1 MAKLNPQDMPS
12 ETTMVAIYQELHKT
26 YLAIDDF
33 RSKLLALLPLVTGA
47 AAIALLNNITSK
59 TEKYLEPI
67 GYFMFVF
74 TLGLFAYEIFGIR
87 KCHALIKSGKR
98 MEIYWLHIEDG
109 EFCRRPHSL
118 LRFIDEPFAA
128 GIIYPA
134 VGASWLYLALM
145 FSHPG
150 TSRPVSAIV
159 FFIGFVGML
168 IYDIWLRRD
177 GSEFDK
183 KIQNEIKTKSPEGY

>member
-1 MAKLNPQDMPS
+1 MAKLEHKDTPS
-12 ETTMVAIYQELHKT
+12 ETTMVALYQELCKS

-33 RSKLLALLPLVTGA
+33 RAKLLALLPLATGA
-47 AAIALLNNITSK
+47 AVIALLNNLTST
-59 TEKYLEPI
+59 TERYLEPI

-74 TLGLFAYEIFGIR
+74 TFGLFAYEIFGIR

-98 MEIYWLHIEDG
+98 MEVYWLNIEEG
-109 EFCRRPHSL
+109 QFYRRPHSL
-118 LRFIDEPFAA
+118 LGFIDEPFAA

-134 VGASWLYLALM
+134 VDASWLYLALK

-150 TSRPVSAIV
+150 ISLPVSVVV

-168 IYDIWLRRD
+168 IYDEWLRRD
-177 GSEFDK
+177 GIKFK
-183 KIQNEIKTKSPEGY
+183 TKIQNEIDGEIPDSY